1 MAIEYL
7 SVTSCHGQ
15 AAHLSDYIERKTT
28 HHEKDDFLCAG
39 HGNLPTWATSAHD
52 FFATADHAQKENE
65 KKRMERNGKTKND
78 LKIKDEIGKHIIVA
92 LPKEFS
98 DDELRILAKETAEKI
113 GENHAYT
120 WGVHINQGSL
130 SNERNPHLHILICD
144 RKIEPDREE
153 PDRDNYFKKSRPCK
167 NGKINGGYRKDTAMT
182 GKDRRAWVELKK
194 KEYQEICN
202 RHIDHHNQNTAEN
215 VPKID
220 FESRK
225 GKGGKHLGQST
236 IAHAARTNSAVPAI
250 QKELDR
256 RTEKITTETQKNVAN
271 FLDKNGGKLGLWDK
285 TKLFFTSNAKKMEKK
300 ERLQIENTPASRRGS
315 LRYAVDK
322 IRSDGSIKITQK
334 SDGLNDG
341 LKQTAERRG
350 IDRDFEYKPTQN
362 ADLNRL
368 KLTQKRIEKYE
379 KQKAAKAEAERQKE
393 REKLEKLERN
403 RKLDAKLDGE
413 FEINGRKWK
422 ITQLE
427 ENGYWRDYFRN
438 VLEKYENAENAEIKK
453 QYGDDLL
460 QTARRGRL
468 GLWEIH
474 PEAEHTTPIRTT
486 ERTAERK
493 TTKKKNR
500 DFER

>member
-7 SVTSCHGQ
+7 SVNPCHGQ

-52 FFATADHAQKENE
+52 FFATADHAQKQNE

-98 DDELRILAKETAEKI
+98 DDELRILAEKTAKKI

-202 RHIDHHNQNTAEN
+202 RHIDRHNQRTAEN

-236 IAHAARTNSAVPAI
+236 IAHAVRINSAVPAI

-256 RTEKITTETQKNVAN
+256 RTEKITTETQQNVAN

-285 TKLFFTSNAKKMEKK
+285 TKLFFTPTAKKQEKK
-300 ERLQIENTPASRRGS
+300 ERFQIENAPASRRGS
-315 LRYAVDK
+315 LRYTVNRM
-322 IRSDGSIKITQK
+322 RSDGASIITQK
-334 SDGLNDG
+334 SNGLNSG

-350 IDRDFEYKPTQN
+350 IERDYVYNPTKN
-362 ADLNRL
+362 TDLNRL
-368 KLTQKRIEKYE
+368 NLAQNRIEKYE
-379 KQKAAKAEAERQKE
+379 KQKAAAEEKERRRLESERKAEE
-393 REKLEKLERN
+393 EKQLLDLKL
-403 RKLDAKLDGE
+403 GE
-413 FEINGRKWK
+413 NIEINGEKW
-422 ITQLE
+422 
-427 ENGYWRDYFRN
+427 YFSIMPEYRREQFRE
-438 VLEKYENAENAEIKK
+438 LLKKYENAENPELKK
-453 QYGDDLL
+453 QYGNDFIREG
-460 QTARRGRL
+460 QICHI
-468 GLWEIH
+468 LWKFK
-474 PEAEHTTPIRTT
+474 PET
-486 ERTAERK
+486 ERISTHQPTEQTAERCSA
-493 TTKKKNR
+493 KKKNR

>member
-7 SVTSCHGQ
+7 SVTPCHGQ

-39 HGNLPTWATSAHD
+39 SGNLPSWATSAHD
-52 FFATADHAQKENE
+52 FFSTADHAQKTNE
-65 KKRMERNGKTKND
+65 KKRIERNGKTKND

-98 DDELRILAKETAEKI
+98 DDELRILAEETAQKI

-182 GKDRRAWVELKK
+182 GKDRRAWVEQKK
-194 KEYQEICN
+194 QEYQEICN
-202 RHIDHHNQNTAEN
+202 RHIDRHNQHTAEN

-236 IAHAARTNSAVPAI
+236 IAHAVRKNSAVSAI

-256 RTEKITTETQKNVAN
+256 RTDKITTETQQNVTQ

-285 TKLFFTSNAKKMEKK
+285 TKLFFTPNTKKQEKK
-300 ERLQIENTPASRRGS
+300 ERLQIENAPASRRPN
-315 LRYAVDK
+315 LRYSVNK
-322 IRSDGSIKITQK
+322 MRSDGALKITQK
-334 SDGLNDG
+334 SDGLNNG

-350 IDRDFEYKPTQN
+350 LDRDYEYNPTQN

-368 KLTQKRIEKYE
+368 KLAQNRIENYE
-379 KQKAAKAEAERQKE
+379 KQKAAAEEKERRRHEKEKRQQREQKE
-393 REKLEKLERN
+393 NQEFLKKLENIEINGKKYHFDFDDNDSFMPMIKFWHKYGNFDKILEYGEKLEC
-403 RKLDAKLDGE
+403 
-413 FEINGRKWK
+413 
-422 ITQLE
+422 
-427 ENGYWRDYFRN
+427 
-438 VLEKYENAENAEIKK
+438 VHEIKPK
-453 QYGDDLL
+453 
-460 QTARRGRL
+460 
-468 GLWEIH
+468 
-474 PEAEHTTPIRTT
+474 PEHGTPIRTT
-486 ERTAERK
+486 ERLE
-493 TTKKKNR
+493 KKKNR
-500 DFER
+500 GFER